1 MVSGGH
7 FPSVQPTSATSV
19 PQESRDQHD
28 DREPPVLPQPTP
40 PDGVATFK
48 AVVTNAGI
56 SEEVAQF
63 LTSSWRK
70 STSGQYK
77 SVWKS
82 WTTWCEAQGLDYATL
97 SIAKLLDYLLFL
109 FTERKLSWSSI
120 GVHRSAISSLLQPS
134 VSPTFG
140 EHPLVTRFMK
150 AIFLKKPPSVQ
161 PRWSWD
167 MATVL
172 RHLKGMGPPPSLTLR
187 NLTWK
192 LALLIAIF
200 SARRM
205 ADLTLLRVSN
215 KYLQMTRHAAVF
227 QPAFGAKQDRPGHQ
241 NPVLVL
247 KAYSD
252 KSLCPVA
259 HLVEYL
265 KRTKYRNRD
274 DSLFLTLIPPHKGAA
289 KATIKRWILLLL
301 KAAGIECSPGSTRAA
316 AASYALA
323 GNISLNTIMQSAD
336 WSRSTTL
343 FRHYIRLLPPE
354 VLSHIARQSSRSV
367 QTAVLDCL

>member
-1 MVSGGH
+1 M
-7 FPSVQPTSATSV
+7 
-19 PQESRDQHD
+19 
-28 DREPPVLPQPTP
+28 
-40 PDGVATFK
+40 
-48 AVVTNAGI
+48 
-56 SEEVAQF
+56 
-63 LTSSWRK
+63 
-70 STSGQYK
+70 
-77 SVWKS
+77 
-82 WTTWCEAQGLDYATL
+82 
-97 SIAKLLDYLLFL
+97 
-109 FTERKLSWSSI
+109 
-120 GVHRSAISSLLQPS
+120 
-134 VSPTFG
+134 
-140 EHPLVTRFMK
+140 
-150 AIFLKKPPSVQ
+150 
-161 PRWSWD
+161 
-167 MATVL
+167 
-172 RHLKGMGPPPSLTLR
+172 
-187 NLTWK
+187 
-192 LALLIAIF
+192 IAIF

-205 ADLTLLRVSN
+205 ADLTLLRVSH

-343 FRHYIRLLPPE
+343 FRLSIRLLPP
-354 VLSHIARQSSRSV
+354 RY
-367 QTAVLDCL
+367 